1 MDTATLALTGRLAT
15 TNKPFSKMFP
25 QASNRANHLLRAG
38 ILSQA
43 KKAKKAAQR
52 NSSRSGGTKG
62 RDGPAPARPKVF
74 RKSSI
79 AGKAQA
85 APRAKKAKRVT
96 WRVPPADVKVY
107 EKEAPYSGTD
117 TEEQSDTEAAPSTA
131 K

>member
-1 MDTATLALTGRLAT
+1 MGQQTSTTVDMDTATLALSGRRAT
-15 TNKPFSKMFP
+15 AKKPFSKMFP
-25 QASNRANHLLRAG
+25 QASNRANHLLREG
-38 ILSQA
+38 IRVQA
-43 KKAKKAAQR
+43 NKAKKAAR
-52 NSSRSGGTKG
+52 
-62 RDGPAPARPKVF
+62 RDGPATARQKVF

-79 AGKAQA
+79 AGKAQP

-107 EKEAPYSGTD
+107 EKEVPHSGTD